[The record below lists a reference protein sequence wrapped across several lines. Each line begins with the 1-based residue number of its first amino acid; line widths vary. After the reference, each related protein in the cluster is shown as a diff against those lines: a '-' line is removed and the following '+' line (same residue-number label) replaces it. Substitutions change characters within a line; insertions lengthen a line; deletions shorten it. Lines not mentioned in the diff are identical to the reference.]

1 MRLNKAQLIGL
12 FTIVVVLALYAVIT
26 FLKDENLF
34 NGKSTYY
41 IIYKDVDGLTT
52 SSPVYIKGFKVG
64 SILDIEFDNKSGLF
78 TVLIKVKS
86 SFEIPSNSVATIAGS
101 GILGGKQINL
111 ALGDSKERAVLR
123 VMMPAASSGIMSS
136 VVLGIGRSIGETMAV
151 VMVAGNQPRIPS
163 SLLEGARTMTANIV
177 LEMGYAAD
185 LHREALLAT
194 GAVLFVFILLIN
206 LSFSLIRRKKK

>member
-41 IIYKDVDGLTT
+41 IIYEDVDGLTT

-64 SILDIEFDNKSGLF
+64 SIWDIEFDNKSGLF

-86 SFEIPSNSVATIAGS
+86 SLRFRQIPLPLLQARGYWEESRL
-101 GILGGKQINL
+101 ILLLETPRSASPAKIQF
-111 ALGDSKERAVLR
+111 AAVLR
-123 VMMPAASSGIMSS
+123 LMP
-136 VVLGIGRSIGETMAV
+136 
-151 VMVAGNQPRIPS
+151 
-163 SLLEGARTMTANIV
+163 
-177 LEMGYAAD
+177 
-185 LHREALLAT
+185 
-194 GAVLFVFILLIN
+194 
-206 LSFSLIRRKKK
+206 